1 MSLLESA
8 WGWLPI
14 LVTAATVT
22 GAAAFAKIS
31 SERSKKVEAAV
42 EAAAKI
48 RQEEDV
54 CQIWNGA
61 FKLKCEASRLAAN
74 NLSLSSLRVFFIWIW
89 SQTRRILPQGWVELD
104 GTGRGRAARV
114 PQVEADGAAVAVL
127 SKAGDVSEG
136 K

>member
-54 CQIWNGA
+54 CQI
-61 FKLKCEASRLAAN
+61 
-74 NLSLSSLRVFFIWIW
+74 
-89 SQTRRILPQGWVELD
+89 
-104 GTGRGRAARV
+104 
-114 PQVEADGAAVAVL
+114 
-127 SKAGDVSEG
+127 
-136 K
+136 